1 MAEPTLQEKVQT
13 ELFASQV
20 ILMEKIIKM
29 TFKNIFLLL
38 REDNIRKVTYIDGF
52 IKVLII

>member
-52 IKVLII
+52 IKVMII